1 MTFTNQC
8 IYCILTNQNLPGVG
22 ILKLGNL
29 KQFSKALLLQQFSQQ
44 PQFFTHLSPTELIT
58 NKQNLYL
65 SNVLYSNCLVCCTDK
80 HKAGAT
86 EFLGENFI

>member
-44 PQFFTHLSPTELIT
+44 PQFLVKSPFHSSFPHWTYYQQTKPVPE
-58 NKQNLYL
+58 QC
-65 SNVLYSNCLVCCTDK
+65 SV
-80 HKAGAT
+80 
-86 EFLGENFI
+86 